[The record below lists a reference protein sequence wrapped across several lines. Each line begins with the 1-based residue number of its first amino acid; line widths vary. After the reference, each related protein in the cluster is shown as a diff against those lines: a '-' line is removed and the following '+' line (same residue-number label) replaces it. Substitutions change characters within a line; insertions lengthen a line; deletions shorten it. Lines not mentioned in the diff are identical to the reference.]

1 MNMKA
6 KTVNISLPE
15 QLLSEIDQKA
25 REEYR
30 SRSEL
35 IKEAAVFY
43 IRTKDNWA
51 IIQDD
56 LSAKAKKL
64 GIKTEDDIEDLVDS
78 VRCS

>member
-1 MNMKA
+1 MKV

-43 IRTKDNWA
+43 IRTKSNWA
-51 IIQDD
+51 ILQSDIVTKDR
-56 LSAKAKKL
+56 KL
-64 GIKTEDDIEDLVDS
+64 DISSEDDIEKMVDS
-78 VRCS
+78 ERL